1 MDKKTNNGVIGLA
14 LLGAGA
20 GLAAA
25 GVALLT
31 PVCVSWSRKQFSNV
45 FERGKETVRSG
56 FESVSDKLT
65 DVASRAQHP
74 LGEAAKAAKQGTAI
88 AAGAIESAAH
98 YVKERVQ

>member
-1 MDKKTNNGVIGLA
+1 MEKKSNNGLVGVVLV
-14 LLGAGA
+14 GVGA

-31 PVCVSWSRKQFSNV
+31 PVCISWSRKQMQNV
-45 FERGKETVRSG
+45 FERGKEGVRSG

-65 DVASRAQHP
+65 DVANRAQHP

-88 AAGAIESAAH
+88 AAGAIETAAH